1 LVKVALT
8 LALSF
13 AVFPLCH
20 PPFTVLVRQFVT
32 NCLELVS
39 TYKLV
44 KPHIP
49 NLLWQVVLPVLSYDA
64 HDHEQWTT
72 DPEEYVRSRLD
83 AMDALIDPRT
93 SATEF
98 VINLLKVRGH
108 PYLSHAL

>member
-1 LVKVALT
+1 
-8 LALSF
+8 
-13 AVFPLCH
+13 
-20 PPFTVLVRQFVT
+20 VT